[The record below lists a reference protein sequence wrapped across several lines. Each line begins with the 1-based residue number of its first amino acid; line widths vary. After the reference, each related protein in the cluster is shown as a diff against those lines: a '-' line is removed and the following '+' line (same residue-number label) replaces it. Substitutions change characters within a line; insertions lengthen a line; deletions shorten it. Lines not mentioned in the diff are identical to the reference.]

1 MIELHIHKTLDGPEG
16 PFSLDIDLEFRQG
29 QFIAL
34 YGPSGTGKTSLLRI
48 LSGLLNPD
56 SGYIRIGE
64 KYWYEQGKKINVSPQ
79 KRNTGYVFQDYA
91 LFPNMTVLENIQF
104 AAGRKGNTSKTATIL
119 ELMELGALQHRKPQT
134 LSGGQKQRVALARAL
149 VREPEMLLLDEPLSA
164 LDRKTRNR
172 LQEYILRIQQEFQ
185 LTTLLVSHDIS
196 EIMKLA
202 GEVWMMDNGK
212 VTAQGPPKQVFT
224 NNTLS
229 GKFTFM
235 GDIVNIQQEEV
246 VSVVTVLVGNDPVK
260 VIVENSEA
268 GEFELGDK
276 VLLASKAFNPVIQ
289 KIKAGN

>member
-34 YGPSGTGKTSLLRI
+34 YGPSGAGKTSLLRI

>member
-16 PFSLDIDLEFRQG
+16 PFSLDIDLEFRKG

-34 YGPSGTGKTSLLRI
+34 YGPSGAGKTSLLRI

-212 VTAQGPPKQVFT
+212 VTDQGPPKQVFT